1 MEAFM
6 KRFEVA
12 TWFTLKGVLKAKYIH
27 HNFPE
32 KKTLTL
38 LRGYRVNIAF
48 FVVPRWFKATPFA
61 SFLFYNKTN
70 KFRTLRLEISIQN
83 LGKV

>member
-32 KKTLTL
+32 KKL
-38 LRGYRVNIAF
+38 
-48 FVVPRWFKATPFA
+48 
-61 SFLFYNKTN
+61 
-70 KFRTLRLEISIQN
+70 
-83 LGKV
+83 

>member
-48 FVVPRWFKATPFA
+48 FVVPR
-61 SFLFYNKTN
+61 
-70 KFRTLRLEISIQN
+70 
-83 LGKV
+83 